1 MLSILTVYS
10 FIDLDI
16 VACYK
21 ALLARYHV
29 NVRFLRLSGIFYI
42 THLFLQE
49 FVNHVVVRNDKCSD
63 TFSKLLLI
71 PLEFFPYSDYASDKK
86 RAEKRLL
93 AQRGLSQFKDTF
105 AVISRVFFSS

>member
-49 FVNHVVVRNDKCSD
+49 FVNHVVVR
-63 TFSKLLLI
+63 TG
-71 PLEFFPYSDYASDKK
+71 K
-86 RAEKRLL
+86 R
-93 AQRGLSQFKDTF
+93 
-105 AVISRVFFSS
+105 

>member
-1 MLSILTVYS
+1 MEGYFTAGSEFPASRSGFSVIGVISSDLFVSKRLMLSILTVYS

-49 FVNHVVVRNDKCSD
+49 FVNHVVVRNG
-63 TFSKLLLI
+63 
-71 PLEFFPYSDYASDKK
+71 K
-86 RAEKRLL
+86 R
-93 AQRGLSQFKDTF
+93 
-105 AVISRVFFSS
+105 